1 MSDLKRIEADLDEI
15 IARAR
20 AARDRLGP
28 VADEPDEPAKAHFDP
43 LAIENVIPLE
53 HAWASF
59 DAVSLLRSRLPW
71 ARDAIAELD
80 RDRPRSVTLIGDA
93 GRGKSSL
100 AAALFRAHYRRGHRF
115 AFAGD
120 VATMRREWPL
130 GEGDPPAYTKLLSA
144 PLVWLD
150 DLGAESNDRD
160 GCIADLVQARHRHQR
175 PTIYTTGIAY
185 PALAA
190 KYTSG
195 IARRVFERQV
205 LIDLGGAS

>member
-1 MSDLKRIEADLDEI
+1 MSELTRLGDDLDEI
-15 IARAR
+15 IKRAR

-28 VADEPDEPAKAHFDP
+28 VVEVPADVAKPHFDP
-43 LAIENVIPLE
+43 LAIDNVIPLE

-59 DAVSLLRSRLPW
+59 DALTLLRSRLPW
-71 ARDAIAELD
+71 AHDAIAELD

-130 GEGDPPAYTKLLSA
+130 GEGDPPAFSKLLAA

-160 GCIADLVQARHRHQR
+160 GCIADLVQTRHRHQR
-175 PTIYTTGIAY
+175 ATIYTTGIAY
-185 PALAA
+185 GALAS
-190 KYTSG
+190 KYTTG
-195 IARRVFERQV
+195 IARRVFERQTI
-205 LIDLGGAS
+205 IDLGGAA